1 MKVKGALRDENDNI
15 IHVNGTY
22 DANIKEIL
30 INGEIVEVNGALV
43 DEEGNIINIKG
54 T

>member
-1 MKVKGALRDENDNI
+1 LRDDDGNI
-15 IHVNGTY
+15 IHVKGTY
-22 DANIKEIL
+22 DENIKEIL

-43 DEEGNIINIKG
+43 DGEGNIINIKG